1 MLRTFLVI
9 VAALALGAGLLS
21 AEMTGK
27 YKVTMEAPAG
37 AQGGGGGGQRG
48 GGMFGNIVFD
58 LKEAGGALTG
68 EVHMGQGERTRTIP
82 ISNGKVAD
90 GNFSFEAK
98 FETQRGE
105 MVMLYKGTVEGDG
118 LKGTSQMKDSERPPR
133 NFTATKA
140 E

>member
-9 VAALALGAGLLS
+9 AAALALGAGLLS
-21 AEMTGK
+21 AEVTGK

-37 AQGGGGGGQRG
+37 AQGGGGGGARNW
-48 GGMFGNIVFD
+48 FGNVQFD
-58 LKEAGGALTG
+58 LKEANGVLTG
-68 EVHMGQGERTRTIP
+68 EVHMGQDDRARTMP
-82 ISNGKVAD
+82 ISNGKIAD
-90 GNFSFEAK
+90 GKFSFETK

-105 MVMLYKGTVEGDG
+105 MVMVYQGTVEGSG

>member
-9 VAALALGAGLLS
+9 AAALTLGVGLLS
-21 AEMTGK
+21 AEVSGK

-48 GGMFGNIVFD
+48 GWFANMQFD

-68 EVHMGQGERTRTIP
+68 EVHMGEGDRARSMP
-82 ISNGKVAD
+82 ISNGKIAD
-90 GNFSFEAK
+90 GKFSFETK
-98 FETQRGE
+98 FETPRGE
-105 MVMLYKGTVEGDG
+105 MVMVYQGTVEGDS

-133 NFTATKA
+133 NFTAAKA
-140 E
+140 N